1 MTDILSS
8 VFDSESTFSE
18 MSISLEDFPGNND
31 IPEGTLRSLVT
42 RTTEPARLKE
52 LVRNLGVVEGP
63 RLGISVHVNHL
74 TGDVTGSALQFIG
87 APEDVLI
94 VSKVPAR
101 QLWDGVDRH
110 LNLTITVRVRKLEI
124 DQYEIIFPDGVM

>member
-1 MTDILSS
+1 
-8 VFDSESTFSE
+8 

-63 RLGISVHVNHL
+63 RLGVTVHVNHL

-110 LNLTITVRVRKLEI
+110 LNLTITVRVRYWELTRM
-124 DQYEIIFPDGVM
+124 EIIFPGWCHVRGTDLAKLHE

>member
-1 MTDILSS
+1 
-8 VFDSESTFSE
+8 

-101 QLWDGVDRH
+101 QLWEGVDRH
-110 LNLTITVRVRKLEI
+110 LNLTITVRVRNWKLNSMKLSSRMVSCERR
-124 DQYEIIFPDGVM
+124 

>member
-1 MTDILSS
+1 
-8 VFDSESTFSE
+8 

-110 LNLTITVRVRKLEI
+110 LNLTITVRVRILEI